1 MGNPR
6 RELKNAQARLNDAA
20 GRIAFWVKMFPLGGA
35 IPRDHEAIRDLL
47 DAWDEFDA
55 LRKNLE
61 GAGATSPR
69 DTSIAAGVA
78 DLPAKGSTRRLV
90 ISTVVLNYRLHRTG
104 MTVAELCSRLRK
116 PHQTVSS
123 AVNFA
128 EERGWLRDSG
138 QRRKTSHNRE
148 AIVFAPTELAIAA
161 CIDSVLSGEVAG

>member
-1 MGNPR
+1 MSNPR
-6 RELKNAQARLNDAA
+6 RELKNAQGRLNDAA
-20 GRIAFWVKMFPLGGA
+20 ERIARWIIMWPHGPA
-35 IPRDHEAIRDLL
+35 IDREHPALINLVEAWQGFDEIR
-47 DAWDEFDA
+47 
-55 LRKNLE
+55 KSLE

-90 ISTVVLNYRLHRTG
+90 ISTVVLNHRLHRTG

-138 QRRKTSHNRE
+138 QRRKTGHNRE